1 MKVEKKAINNIENI
15 KKLNNYSSDIVE
27 RNITCYNKN
36 IIYIYLESVSSD
48 DKISDFFVQ
57 NVSTLVKKKTCIF
70 EDIYETLKNTIYNSH
85 LTTSN
90 DIEEIFTFLA
100 SGYTCIFID
109 GCKEAILVETK
120 MSLDRGVTEAST
132 ETVVRGPK
140 DSFTENNAK
149 NIGLI
154 RKRIKDP
161 NLYFDEIT
169 VGRRTKTKINVIYI
183 SDIVDNKKVYEIKK
197 KVKKIDIDGI
207 LDSGYLRSFLEPTQ
221 KASFPVF
228 QSTERPDLACSHL
241 LDGKIII
248 MVENSPF
255 VLVTPTVFI
264 DYIHNPEDYYQ
275 KSSNVNITR
284 ILRTLGFFMTL
295 LTPGLYIALT
305 TYNQEIIPNEL
316 LISVAIQ
323 RDGVPFPTFFEVSLM
338 IIAFEILRESDIRI
352 PNAMGAAVS
361 IVGALILGEA
371 AVSAGI
377 VSPIVI
383 IIIALT
389 SISGLLFSDID
400 FVNGLRTWRMI
411 LIIFSS
417 VGGLIGLVI
426 GCIIFTTKLCSLETE
441 GVPYLTPISPFY
453 LSDQNDSIRKIP
465 RNKMFFRPNYL
476 TKKNKRRLKDEN

>member
-1 MKVEKKAINNIENI
+1 
-15 KKLNNYSSDIVE
+15 
-27 RNITCYNKN
+27 
-36 IIYIYLESVSSD
+36 
-48 DKISDFFVQ
+48 
-57 NVSTLVKKKTCIF
+57 
-70 EDIYETLKNTIYNSH
+70 
-85 LTTSN
+85 
-90 DIEEIFTFLA
+90 
-100 SGYTCIFID
+100 
-109 GCKEAILVETK
+109 
-120 MSLDRGVTEAST
+120 
-132 ETVVRGPK
+132 
-140 DSFTENNAK
+140 
-149 NIGLI
+149 
-154 RKRIKDP
+154 
-161 NLYFDEIT
+161 
-169 VGRRTKTKINVIYI
+169 
-183 SDIVDNKKVYEIKK
+183 
-197 KVKKIDIDGI
+197 
-207 LDSGYLRSFLEPTQ
+207 
-221 KASFPVF
+221 
-228 QSTERPDLACSHL
+228 
-241 LDGKIII
+241 

-284 ILRTLGFFMTL
+284 ILRTLAFFMTI
-295 LTPGLYIALT
+295 LTPGFYIALT

-323 RDGVPFPTFFEVSLM
+323 RDGVPFSTFFEVALM

-383 IIIALT
+383 IIVALT

-411 LIIFSS
+411 LILFSA

-426 GCIIFTTKLCSLETE
+426 GCILLTTKLCSLETE

-465 RNKMFFRPNYL
+465 RNKMFFRPSYL
-476 TKKNKRRLKDEN
+476 VKKNKRRLKDEN